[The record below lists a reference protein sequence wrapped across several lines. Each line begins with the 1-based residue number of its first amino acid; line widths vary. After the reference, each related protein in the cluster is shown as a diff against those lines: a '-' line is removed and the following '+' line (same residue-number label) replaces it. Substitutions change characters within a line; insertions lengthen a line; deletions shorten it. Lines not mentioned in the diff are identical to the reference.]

1 MWVTFITMSTKF
13 FNSEQLMFSRIWLS
27 LLSQHNHTAGHTLSD
42 NMWLSSVSAV
52 MKQRSFYLLIIN
64 CNNYQDII
72 IIIAI
77 ICKAHF
83 LYKHVNVSKLT
94 KLNGRPPS
102 WKLIEKSHLFN
113 TINHQNVTLP
123 PSFFPP

>member
-1 MWVTFITMSTKF
+1 MTFLVVTISPNSKKLILDVGLTFITMSTKF
-13 FNSEQLMFSRIWLS
+13 FNSEQLMFGRIWLS

-42 NMWLSSVSAV
+42 NMWLSAVSAV

-72 IIIAI
+72 IIISI

-83 LYKHVNVSKLT
+83 LYKHANVL
-94 KLNGRPPS
+94 
-102 WKLIEKSHLFN
+102 
-113 TINHQNVTLP
+113 QN
-123 PSFFPP
+123 